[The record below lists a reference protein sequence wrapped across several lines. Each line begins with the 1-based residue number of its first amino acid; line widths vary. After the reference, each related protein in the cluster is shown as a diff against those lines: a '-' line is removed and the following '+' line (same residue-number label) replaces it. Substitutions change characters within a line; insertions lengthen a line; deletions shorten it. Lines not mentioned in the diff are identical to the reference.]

1 MQPQLYQKDNSYYLR
16 FDLGDHYY
24 EGVINQSYFPA
35 SITDYI
41 GCVNK
46 AIQNYSTPSQSIS
59 GNFNKLEPTN
69 LISSYDITIK
79 FTTDVMN
86 FETIVIIH
94 LTYYKK
100 EQIDYINEQ
109 FTDIKNQLV
118 TSENQNKEL
127 KTAITD
133 LLKRISVLED
143 YMSDEEEGGGDK
155 PESLTKK
162 VEQILLPKEDPSS
175 ASRRRVRS
183 SNV

>member
-1 MQPQLYQKDNSYYLR
+1 MQPQLYQKDNLYYLR

-24 EGVINQSYFPA
+24 EGVINQSYFPP

-46 AIQNYSTPSQSIS
+46 ALENYSTPSQSIS
-59 GNFNKLEPTN
+59 GNFNRLEPNN

-109 FTDIKNQLV
+109 FTDIKKQL
-118 TSENQNKEL
+118 TASENQNKEL
-127 KTAITD
+127 KTAIAD

-143 YMSDEEEGGGDK
+143 YMSDEEEGSRDK
-155 PESLTKK
+155 PEALTKK
-162 VEQILLPKEDPSS
+162 VEQVLLKEDNSS
-175 ASRRRVRS
+175 GSRRRVRC
-183 SNV
+183 NGV

>member
-16 FDLGDHYY
+16 IDLGDHYY
-24 EGVINQSYFPA
+24 EGVISPAFFPP

-41 GCVNK
+41 GCVKK
-46 AIQNYSTPSQSIS
+46 ALENYSTPSQSIS
-59 GNFNKLEPTN
+59 GIFNKLEPAN
-69 LISSYDITIK
+69 IISSYDITIK

-109 FTDIKNQLV
+109 FTDIKKQL
-118 TSENQNKEL
+118 TASENQNKEL
-127 KTAITD
+127 KTAIAD

-143 YMSDEEEGGGDK
+143 YMSDEEEESRDK
-155 PESLTKK
+155 PEASTKK
-162 VEQILLPKEDPSS
+162 VEQNLPKEDTSS
-175 ASRRRVRS
+175 GSRRRVRS
-183 SNV
+183 NGV